1 MKIIVKK
8 DYEQV
13 SQAALEIMLDIIK
26 NKPNAALGLAT
37 GSTPI
42 RLYELMQEDHLK
54 NHTSYK
60 NIESYNLDEYY
71 GLSDDNPQSY
81 YYFMWHH
88 LFNKLKN
95 NNQQRS
101 ADGGGKDIAEPFRQ
115 SGKRVVRQ

>member
-60 NIESYNLDEYY
+60 TDSVGAPL
-71 GLSDDNPQSY
+71 SY
-81 YYFMWHH
+81 YIFY
-88 LFNKLKN
+88 L
-95 NNQQRS
+95 S
-101 ADGGGKDIAEPFRQ
+101 ARICFARQ
-115 SGKRVVRQ
+115 A